1 MYKSPLEL
9 VALSVKPIPGTFI
22 VVYGSIGCS
31 EATLKM
37 VPSILVILIL
47 VFIKAFL
54 RDIRSFLIRSIPKDL
69 NCPSYIKE
77 NLITKSDYLLKEYQ
91 LPCLVSLRSFW
102 PKTDESIRI
111 GILINS
117 SPNQLFFSSKIFL

>member
-9 VALSVKPIPGTFI
+9 VALSVKPIPETFI

-37 VPSILVILIL
+37 VSSILVILKL

-54 RDIRSFLIRSIPKDL
+54 RDIRSFLIRSIP
-69 NCPSYIKE
+69 
-77 NLITKSDYLLKEYQ
+77 
-91 LPCLVSLRSFW
+91 
-102 PKTDESIRI
+102 
-111 GILINS
+111 
-117 SPNQLFFSSKIFL
+117 